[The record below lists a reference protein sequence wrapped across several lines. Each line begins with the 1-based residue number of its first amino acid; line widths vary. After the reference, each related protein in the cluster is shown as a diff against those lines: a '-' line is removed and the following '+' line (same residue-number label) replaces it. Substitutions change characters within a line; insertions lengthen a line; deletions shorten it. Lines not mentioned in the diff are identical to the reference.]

1 MKAIKSG
8 FGFQIINKKTGKYF
22 HVGSDEKTMK
32 NLRKRIFSYAKIT
45 DEEKRF
51 LGNYYILIQLSYAK
65 NSDWNARQLTAYIR
79 SVINLVGR
87 ENVFDY
93 GWVMEVKPT
102 GRNLHYHLAIHTTN
116 NIMIPK
122 PDKSG
127 MWKYGSSNI
136 YGGKSS
142 PYYLAKYVSKEA
154 QKYAA
159 EFPKG
164 ARKYSTWLNKDYYSE
179 AEIYDHRK
187 SAYPNFVVDKI
198 EELGI
203 MRFKLRRTEA
213 GSDVIGWVITVLDDF
228 HPLEGINITVESPWV
243 MCLNMRE
250 LKRWFPESYEKE
262 ENNPRGQQ
270 EKRKEIIQE

>member
-1 MKAIKSG
+1 MG
-8 FGFQIINKKTGKYF
+8 FHIINKKNGKYF
-22 HVGSDEKTMK
+22 HIGSSEKTMK
-32 NLRKRIFSYAKIT
+32 NLRKRIFSFARVTSETK
-45 DEEKRF
+45 KR

-65 NSDWNARQLTAYIR
+65 NSDWNAKQLTAYVR
-79 SVINLVGR
+79 SVMALVKKK
-87 ENVFDY
+87 NIYDYAWVF
-93 GWVMEVKPT
+93 EVKPV

-127 MWKYGSSNI
+127 MWRYGSSNI

-154 QKYAA
+154 QKYSN

-164 ARKYSTWLNKDYYSE
+164 ARKYSTWLNKDHYSE

-187 SAYPNFVVDKI
+187 SAYPKYVMDKI

-203 MRFKLRRTEA
+203 MYFKLRRTETGA
-213 GSDVIGWVITVLDDF
+213 EIVGWVITVLDDF
-228 HPLEGINITVESPWV
+228 HLLEGMDITVESPWV

-250 LKRWFPESYEKE
+250 LKRWFPESSKYGKRQPPGAIG
-262 ENNPRGQQ
+262 NYGQ
-270 EKRKEIIQE
+270 KVIRK